1 MTTEIHG
8 HHANPMP
15 KNQKA
20 PAFLSA
26 VRASLHTLA
35 NAACRRRDPTDVVA
49 AGCASRTCRP
59 APGPAPA
66 AARSRANIAKW
77 SALVTAT
84 GLQATTAAST
94 HARCRRRRIDAR
106 TPPFYSHPLTDHPVP
121 LRHRQ
126 RVRAASARLQLAA
139 AGAGSSVSIGARRS
153 HASSVRPLSPGS
165 SANAT

>member
-49 AGCASRTCRP
+49 TGCASR
-59 APGPAPA
+59 
-66 AARSRANIAKW
+66 RA
-77 SALVTAT
+77 VTVPSSEQLHRAGQGADRRGGEDGT
-84 GLQATTAAST
+84 PL
-94 HARCRRRRIDAR
+94 HAMLLCSVGRLHVS
-106 TPPFYSHPLTDHPVP
+106 PFGEIENKLCF
-121 LRHRQ
+121 L
-126 RVRAASARLQLAA
+126 
-139 AGAGSSVSIGARRS
+139 
-153 HASSVRPLSPGS
+153 
-165 SANAT
+165 